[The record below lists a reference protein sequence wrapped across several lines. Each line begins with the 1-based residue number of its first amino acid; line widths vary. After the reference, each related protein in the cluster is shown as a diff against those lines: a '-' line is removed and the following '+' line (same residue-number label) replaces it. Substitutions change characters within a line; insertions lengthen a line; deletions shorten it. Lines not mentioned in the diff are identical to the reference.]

1 MFSRYHYHCALQ
13 KNLVTPS
20 LQHEPYI
27 PTNEL
32 FLCEEHKQFEN
43 DFSLKA
49 MVLISISSSYH
60 SLLYTI
66 YINLIG

>member
-43 DFSLKA
+43 DFYLKA
-49 MVLISISSSYH
+49 MVFLSFLHLIN